1 MKKYLIQFKPFL
13 IFVGTF
19 FLVYITLTLIYGFYL
34 NTYQTNDLDGI
45 TVVSGQNAE
54 QLMHFFNYDVVIQ
67 KNALKPWLDVAFN
80 GENVIRIIEG
90 CNAVS
95 VMILFVAF
103 VLAFSGKFK
112 TTLLFILFGIL
123 SIYILNVLRII
134 LLTVLL
140 YHYPNQTH
148 LLHGVLFPLI
158 IYGYVFILWIIW
170 INRFSKYAK

>member
-19 FLVYITLTLIYGFYL
+19 FLAYITLTLIYGFYL
-34 NTYQTNDLDGI
+34 NTYQTNDLDSI
-45 TVVSGQNAE
+45 TVVSGRNAE
-54 QLMHFFNYDVVIQ
+54 QLMHFLNYDVVIQ
-67 KNALKPWLDVAFN
+67 KNTFKPWLDVIFN
-80 GENVIRIIEG
+80 GKAVIRIIEG

-112 TTLLFILFGIL
+112 TTLFFILFGIL
-123 SIYILNVLRII
+123 SIYILNVIRIA
-134 LLTVLL
+134 LLTALL

-158 IYGYVFILWIIW
+158 IYGFVFILWIIW